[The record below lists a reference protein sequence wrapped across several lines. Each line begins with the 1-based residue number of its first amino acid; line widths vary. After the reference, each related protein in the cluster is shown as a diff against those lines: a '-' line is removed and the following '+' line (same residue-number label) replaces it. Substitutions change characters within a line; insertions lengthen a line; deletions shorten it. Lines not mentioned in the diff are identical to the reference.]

1 MRGGGQGHQ
10 AKVCGMRRGKCGVME
25 KYESFLQGARGGS
38 FEGRGREV
46 LTNQKIKQTKKEN
59 L

>member
-1 MRGGGQGHQ
+1 
-10 AKVCGMRRGKCGVME
+10 ME